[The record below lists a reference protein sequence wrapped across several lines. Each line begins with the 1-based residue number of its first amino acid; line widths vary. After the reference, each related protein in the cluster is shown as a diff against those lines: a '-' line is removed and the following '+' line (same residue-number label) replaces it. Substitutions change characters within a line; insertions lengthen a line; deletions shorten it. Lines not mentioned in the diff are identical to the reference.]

1 MNEDQAGRVL
11 ELVGEALA
19 TLRKVDAK
27 VSVLDVR
34 LHKLEQ
40 TVDLFR
46 AETQEEFAGV
56 KLRLLRIEQKLDDH
70 EARISALEQR

>member
-1 MNEDQAGRVL
+1 
-11 ELVGEALA
+11 
-19 TLRKVDAK
+19 
-27 VSVLDVR
+27 
-34 LHKLEQ
+34 
-40 TVDLFR
+40 VDLFR